1 MYVNR
6 LYTAL
11 YRVALKVALAFAFV
25 LLPSL
30 FLRAQERTLRVY
42 YPYDD
47 ATLMRNY
54 MNNAEIF
61 AQFEELL
68 ADGDVP
74 SFEIVSYSSPEGDW
88 NYNLRLSRRRAKS
101 LKVYLERKYP
111 QLIGHI
117 TINPNAESWEELHRL
132 VSSDSRLSEIHRA
145 EILQIVDSDK
155 APDVKE
161 RELKRMEGY
170 RMFYKH
176 FFRGLRYAQISVV
189 DETTEPQKVADSGTD
204 GVVSTD
210 EIVVTDSTS
219 VISAVSEN
227 VEDSVKNTETA
238 EPASNNSSA
247 VSGSAVTA
255 SVSTPSEV
263 SENAGASAGD
273 GTTVSVEGVPV
284 VYFLYNEDFIRP
296 DYKNNEANLQEIVRL
311 IKAGEIT
318 DFTIAGFSS
327 PEGSVKVNES
337 LSYRRAMAFKNY
349 IVNLLPELEGRI
361 NIVNGGEN
369 WSGLREQVENGTAL
383 TEGEKEEVL
392 GIIDS
397 NDDPQTKEIRL
408 IRTNAYRKIGH
419 SYFPNIRRAS
429 FVRNAGQPAGTTV
442 QDTYG
447 KKPVVYFM
455 EDDSRVVPS
464 YMGNDENIEEIRN
477 ILSDAGNIRSLRIE
491 VNASPIGS
499 ENSDDELA
507 QNRADSFIKLL
518 LELRPDLEGKIEV
531 VDGGANWD
539 GLRKAVQ
546 DSRVLSD
553 EQKSEVLA
561 IIDDND
567 TPANKEARIKAS
579 SAWDI
584 IRDNILP
591 RLRFAGISN
600 IEKESETEPAG
611 TEPADTTAQDTYG
624 KKPVVYFMED
634 DSRVVPS
641 YMGND
646 ENIEEIRNILSDA
659 GNIRSLRIEVNASP
673 IGSENS
679 DDELAQNRA
688 DSFIKLLLELRPD
701 LEGKIEVVDGGANWD
716 GLRKAVQDS
725 RVLSDEQKSEVL
737 AIIDDNDTP
746 ANKEARI
753 KASSAWDIIRDNIL
767 PRLRFAGISNIEK
780 ETETEPAGTEPQGDA
795 PATTDKGEDGAFVYY
810 MNNDDQIRPSYMDND
825 ENIEEIRRILSNP
838 DGVRRIVVV
847 GTASP
852 EGPEKYNEELAQRR
866 AESFV
871 KMLLDLCPE
880 LEGKIEI
887 KNAGENWDGLRRA
900 VLASRRLTQRQKD
913 EVVRII
919 DSNDSPRRKEQRL
932 MSTSAWRIIRDEILP
947 KMRCAGISGIEFEPV
962 DDSPAA
968 PQDLQPVVDTL
979 ATQIDTTDIQIDT
992 TFTQIDTTFTPI
1004 DTLERKP
1011 EVKPRYPVVAVSTN
1025 LALDAIVAP
1034 NFALEVPL
1042 NKKWSAYAEYTFP
1055 WWLSKNNDWC
1065 YEMLKWDFGMRY
1077 RISNDFD
1084 WDDPMDIL
1092 KGHFVGVDLSA
1103 GYYDFEPRHNGYQG
1117 EFQMATLEYGY
1128 AWDLGNNWRLD
1139 AVIGAGW
1146 MGTHYRY
1153 YEADATDK
1161 HLIYQHSAKMNWF
1174 GPTKLGVSV
1183 KYIFTTSKERKR

>member
-1 MYVNR
+1 M
-6 LYTAL
+6 
-11 YRVALKVALAFAFV
+11 ALKAVLALAFILA
-25 LLPSL
+25 PSL

-117 TINPNAESWEELHRL
+117 TINPSAESWEELHRL
-132 VSSDSRLSEIHRA
+132 VSSDSRLSESHRA

-189 DETTEPQKVADSGTD
+189 DETPESSKVADSGTD
-204 GVVSTD
+204 GVVTAD
-210 EIVVTDSTS
+210 EIVVTDTTT

-227 VEDSVKNTETA
+227 VEDSVNTTETA

-255 SVSTPSEV
+255 SVSTPSEAREDNEV
-263 SENAGASAGD
+263 SGE
-273 GTTVSVEGVPV
+273 GTITSVAGVPV

-296 DYKNNEANLQEIVRL
+296 DFKNNAANLQEIVRL

-327 PEGSVKVNES
+327 PEGSIKVNES
-337 LSYRRAMAFKNY
+337 LSYRRAMAFRNY
-349 IVNLLPELEGRI
+349 LVNLLPELEGRI
-361 NIVNGGEN
+361 TIVNGGEN
-369 WSGLREQVENGTAL
+369 WNGLREQVENGTAL
-383 TEGEKEEVL
+383 TEGEKEEIL

-397 NDDPQTKEIRL
+397 NDDPQAKEIRL
-408 IRTNAYRKIGH
+408 TRTTAYRKMGH

-429 FVRNAGQPAGTTV
+429 FVRNAGQPAGTT
-442 QDTYG
+442 
-447 KKPVVYFM
+447 
-455 EDDSRVVPS
+455 
-464 YMGNDENIEEIRN
+464 
-477 ILSDAGNIRSLRIE
+477 
-491 VNASPIGS
+491 
-499 ENSDDELA
+499 
-507 QNRADSFIKLL
+507 
-518 LELRPDLEGKIEV
+518 
-531 VDGGANWD
+531 
-539 GLRKAVQ
+539 
-546 DSRVLSD
+546 
-553 EQKSEVLA
+553 
-561 IIDDND
+561 
-567 TPANKEARIKAS
+567 
-579 SAWDI
+579 
-584 IRDNILP
+584 
-591 RLRFAGISN
+591 
-600 IEKESETEPAG
+600 
-611 TEPADTTAQDTYG
+611 TEPAD
-624 KKPVVYFMED
+624 
-634 DSRVVPS
+634 
-641 YMGND
+641 
-646 ENIEEIRNILSDA
+646 
-659 GNIRSLRIEVNASP
+659 
-673 IGSENS
+673 
-679 DDELAQNRA
+679 
-688 DSFIKLLLELRPD
+688 
-701 LEGKIEVVDGGANWD
+701 
-716 GLRKAVQDS
+716 
-725 RVLSDEQKSEVL
+725 
-737 AIIDDNDTP
+737 
-746 ANKEARI
+746 
-753 KASSAWDIIRDNIL
+753 
-767 PRLRFAGISNIEK
+767 
-780 ETETEPAGTEPQGDA
+780 TEPAGTEPQVDT
-795 PATTDKGEDGAFVYY
+795 PTTTDKSDDSAVVYY
-810 MNNDDQIRPSYMDND
+810 VNNDDQIRPSYMDNED
-825 ENIEEIRRILSNP
+825 NMVEIRRILSNP
-838 DGVRRIVVV
+838 AGVRRIVVV

-900 VLASRRLTQRQKD
+900 VLASRRLTRRQKD

-919 DSNDSPRRKEQRL
+919 DSNNSPRRKEQL
-932 MSTSAWRIIRDEILP
+932 LTSSSAWRIIRDEILP

-962 DDSPAA
+962 DDSPAS

-1025 LALDAIVAP
+1025 LALDAIIAP
-1034 NFALEVPL
+1034 NFAIEVPL

-1084 WDDPMDIL
+1084 WEDPMDIL

-1139 AVIGAGW
+1139 AVLGAGW

>member
-477 ILSDAGNIRSLRIE
+477 ILSDAGNIRSLQI
-491 VNASPIGS
+491 V
-499 ENSDDELA
+499 
-507 QNRADSFIKLL
+507 
-518 LELRPDLEGKIEV
+518 
-531 VDGGANWD
+531 
-539 GLRKAVQ
+539 
-546 DSRVLSD
+546 
-553 EQKSEVLA
+553 
-561 IIDDND
+561 
-567 TPANKEARIKAS
+567 
-579 SAWDI
+579 
-584 IRDNILP
+584 
-591 RLRFAGISN
+591 
-600 IEKESETEPAG
+600 
-611 TEPADTTAQDTYG
+611 
-624 KKPVVYFMED
+624 
-634 DSRVVPS
+634 
-641 YMGND
+641 
-646 ENIEEIRNILSDA
+646 
-659 GNIRSLRIEVNASP
+659 VNASP

>member
-1 MYVNR
+1 MDLKKVVYLCTQEITKDSRLLARNLSDKAANNRVQMYVNR
-6 LYTAL
+6 SNTAL
-11 YRVALKVALAFAFV
+11 YRKALKVVLAFAFI
-25 LLPSL
+25 LSSSL

-111 QLIGHI
+111 QLVGHI

-132 VSSDSRLSEIHRA
+132 VSSDRRLSDSLRA
-145 EILQIVDSDK
+145 EILKIVDSDK

-161 RELKRMEGY
+161 RELKRMDGY
-170 RMFYKH
+170 RMFYKN

-189 DETTEPQKVADSGTD
+189 DETPESSKVADSGTD
-204 GVVSTD
+204 GVVTAD
-210 EIVVTDSTS
+210 EIVVTDTTT

-227 VEDSVKNTETA
+227 VEDSVNTTETA

-255 SVSTPSEV
+255 SVSTPSEAREDNEV
-263 SENAGASAGD
+263 SGE
-273 GTTVSVEGVPV
+273 GTTTSVAGVPV

-296 DYKNNEANLQEIVRL
+296 DFKNNAANLQEIVRM

-327 PEGSVKVNES
+327 PEGSIKVNES
-337 LSYRRAMAFKNY
+337 LSYRRAVAFRNY
-349 IVNLLPELEGRI
+349 LVNLLPELEGRI
-361 NIVNGGEN
+361 TIVNGGEN
-369 WSGLREQVENGTAL
+369 WNGLREQVENGTAL

-408 IRTNAYRKIGH
+408 IRTTAYRKIGH
-419 SYFPNIRRAS
+419 NYFPNIRCAS
-429 FVRNAGQPAGTTV
+429 FVRSAGQPAGTTTEPV
-442 QDTYG
+442 GTEPADTTVAAQDVYG
-447 KKPVVYFM
+447 RRPVVYFM
-455 EDDSRVVPS
+455 EDDSQVVPS
-464 YMGNDENIEEIRN
+464 YMGNDENIEEIRS
-477 ILSDAGNIRSLRIE
+477 ILSDAGNIRSLQIV

-553 EQKSEVLA
+553 EQRSEVLA
-561 IIDDND
+561 IINSND

-611 TEPADTTAQDTYG
+611 TEP
-624 KKPVVYFMED
+624 
-634 DSRVVPS
+634 
-641 YMGND
+641 
-646 ENIEEIRNILSDA
+646 
-659 GNIRSLRIEVNASP
+659 
-673 IGSENS
+673 
-679 DDELAQNRA
+679 
-688 DSFIKLLLELRPD
+688 
-701 LEGKIEVVDGGANWD
+701 
-716 GLRKAVQDS
+716 
-725 RVLSDEQKSEVL
+725 
-737 AIIDDNDTP
+737 
-746 ANKEARI
+746 
-753 KASSAWDIIRDNIL
+753 
-767 PRLRFAGISNIEK
+767 
-780 ETETEPAGTEPQGDA
+780 QGDA
-795 PATTDKGEDGAFVYY
+795 PATTDKGEDGAVVYY

-919 DSNDSPRRKEQRL
+919 DSNNSPRRKEQQL

-947 KMRCAGISGIEFEPV
+947 KMRRAGISGIEFEPV

-992 TFTQIDTTFTPI
+992 TFTQIDTTFAPI
-1004 DTLERKP
+1004 DTLQRKP

-1042 NKKWSAYAEYTFP
+1042 SKKLSAYAEYTFP